1 MACIE
6 DRDYDFFDED
16 IIRSF
21 FDQRY
26 AVRVRYYAI
35 TNDIKI

>member
-16 IIRSF
+16 IIRSY

-26 AVRVRYYAI
+26 AVRYYGI
-35 TNDIKI
+35 TINIKI